1 MRTNW
6 LVSGI
11 AMLVVVVAIG
21 AVACGDDDD
30 SSDSNGGPAG
40 AVVVRIT
47 SPENSAEVTS
57 PVTVTIIAEGIV
69 IAPASE
75 GQTGAAHYVV
85 GVDGANGSLVVGE
98 VVGRGQE
105 GEGIYQYAVGS
116 TELELEPGEHTV
128 SVNLADNDDLLTDD
142 ALVSVTFTVVE

>member
-1 MRTNW
+1 MRKNW
-6 LVSGI
+6 LIIGI
-11 AMLVVVVAIG
+11 AMLIAVFAMG
-21 AVACGDDDD
+21 AVACDDDD
-30 SSDSNGGPAG
+30 DANGDGAG
-40 AVVVRIT
+40 ALVVRIT
-47 SPENSAEVTS
+47 SPENGAEVTS
-57 PVTVTIIAEGIV
+57 PVTVTIIAEGIA

-85 GVDGANGSLVVGE
+85 GVDGANGSLIVGE

-105 GEGIYQYAVGS
+105 GEGIYQYAAGS

-128 SVNLADNDDLLTDD
+128 SVNLADNDDVLTDD